1 MFFQNVLLYRGTSSP
16 IWPIFI
22 WAFIRPCL
30 IRSQNK
36 LENIYNSFC
45 QEPFPVLKLNLYH
58 KDEYSRAR
66 TVERIK
72 AAGLETALALA
83 ESTSLE
89 CSAKGST
96 KA

>member
-1 MFFQNVLLYRGTSSP
+1 MFFQNIHMGIYQTMFDK
-16 IWPIFI
+16 ITD
-22 WAFIRPCL
+22 
-30 IRSQNK
+30 K

-89 CSAKGST
+89 CSAKGID
-96 KA
+96 